1 MLFERPEAGR
11 HAIILHVEL
20 NGQPNPEL
28 NEFVELARSAELDVV
43 DTVTARREQPNPRTY
58 IGSGKVEAVAAVLR
72 SRDADLLLI
81 NHELSAGQQRNL
93 EQALQCRVI
102 TRTELILTIFA
113 DRARSHEGQ
122 LQVELAQL
130 KHAQTRLVR
139 GWTHLDRQ
147 KGGIGLRGAGEKQ
160 IELDQRMLSERI
172 KATEKKLATVSK
184 RRQQNRRGRSRRGT
198 PTITLVG
205 YTNAGKST
213 LFNRIT
219 DAHVYVQDQ
228 LFATLDPTMRRI
240 DVPGVRDAVLADTVG
255 FVSLL
260 PHALVEAF
268 KATLEEVVHA
278 DLLLHVVDAA
288 DPLWEERITQ
298 VRDVLEEIGARDVPE
313 LLVFNK
319 MDLLGGSAPPTGVS
333 GAVCADADE
342 NHPLGIFAVSAAT
355 GAGVAELIEGIG
367 DALGVAAPHEVVLDS
382 ADGRTRAWLYRTG
395 AVLNEQTMEDGSLH
409 MTLKADDALLDQ
421 LQSSPHVL
429 LRRIEA
435 VPKISSAAN

>member
-1 MLFERPEAGR
+1 MFFERPEAGH

-20 NGQPNPEL
+20 NGQANPEL
-28 NEFVELARSAELDVV
+28 SEFAELARSAQLEVV
-43 DTVTARREQPNPRTY
+43 DTVTARREQPHPRTY
-58 IGSGKVEAVAAVLR
+58 VGSGKVEELGEALQAAR
-72 SRDADLLLI
+72 ADLLLI

-93 EQALQCRVI
+93 ERALNCRVI

-160 IELDQRMLSERI
+160 IELDQRMLGERI
-172 KATEKKLATVSK
+172 KATEKKLAAVTK
-184 RRQQNRRGRSRRGT
+184 RRNQNRRGRNRRGT

-213 LFNRIT
+213 LFNCMT
-219 DAHVYVQDQ
+219 DAAVYAEDQ

-240 DVPGVRDAVLADTVG
+240 AVPGVRDAVLADTVG

-288 DPLWEERITQ
+288 DPMWEERIQQ
-298 VRDVLEEIGARDVPE
+298 VADVLEEIGADEVPQ

-319 MDLLGGSAPPTGVS
+319 VDLLTGERPPWIDLN
-333 GAVCADADE
+333 ACAY
-342 NHPLGIFAVSAAT
+342 PVSAVQGT
-355 GAGVAELIEGIG
+355 GITALIDGIG

-382 ADGRTRAWLYRTG
+382 ADGRTRAWLYRSG
-395 AVLNEQTMEDGSLH
+395 AVLDEQTMEDGSLH
-409 MTLKADDALLDQ
+409 LTLKADDALLTQ
-421 LQSSPHVL
+421 LQTSPDVL
-429 LRRIEA
+429 LRRNDG
-435 VPKISSAAN
+435 VHKISSATN